1 MSNKP
6 TDGVPIKSMPRFVQ
20 VDDWIFEVKT
30 VRAIRV
36 DEYGKPYTA
45 IANLTVNGDNA
56 YIDGLLTRENE
67 KFNRKDY
74 AAFHQ
79 FCQQM
84 KVKQAHFDRFKNN
97 KLSAERADIKP
108 IKFEA
113 KVEAKVEAVKQTTIL
128 KLVR

>member
-1 MSNKP
+1 
-6 TDGVPIKSMPRFVQ
+6 
-20 VDDWIFEVKT
+20 
-30 VRAIRV
+30 
-36 DEYGKPYTA
+36 
-45 IANLTVNGDNA
+45 
-56 YIDGLLTRENE
+56 LLTRENE